1 MRRGLFYIVVAII
14 AIGIIALNTI
24 DSVKYLTC
32 EDPEN
37 YNYTINEVSNNSVE
51 IDISLNST
59 NETYSDFVY
68 HINDSTLYIGVKFT
82 MNPLNDDA
90 DGSYTI
96 QIDID
101 EEITSI
107 VLKGASKEKVIYPE

>member
-1 MRRGLFYIVVAII
+1 VIGII
-14 AIGIIALNTI
+14 AVGIIALNTV

-37 YNYTINEVSNNSVE
+37 YSYIINEITTESVE
-51 IDISLNST
+51 IDIQLDST
-59 NETYSDFVY
+59 SETDSDFVY
-68 HINDSTLYIGVKFT
+68 HISDSTLYIGVKFT

-96 QIDID
+96 QIDV
-101 EEITSI
+101 EEEFSSI